1 MHGDYRLDN
10 MFFASAE
17 GGDPLVVIDW
27 QIASRGRG
35 IFDVAYFLTGTMDAG
50 QRRAQEMDLLRMYH
64 SILLDGGVTGYDFD
78 QLLLDYRAS
87 VLYCWLYVVIVLGTL
102 DVATE
107 RGLALFTNNMG
118 RGVAALQDHKAAEL
132 LPP

>member
-1 MHGDYRLDN
+1 
-10 MFFASAE
+10 
-17 GGDPLVVIDW
+17 
-27 QIASRGRG
+27 
-35 IFDVAYFLTGTMDAG
+35 MDAA

-102 DVATE
+102 DTATE
-107 RGLALFTNNMG
+107 RGLALFTASME

-132 LPP
+132 LPE